1 MNGILSKR
9 NFDFFGMKLVVVV
22 YSSEMTDTVLC
33 IENFVDDIGIFV
45 YAMYSVFAACENTP
59 ISSAK

>member
-1 MNGILSKR
+1 
-9 NFDFFGMKLVVVV
+9 MKLVVVV

-45 YAMYSVFAACENTP
+45 YAMYSVFAECENTP

>member
-1 MNGILSKR
+1 
-9 NFDFFGMKLVVVV
+9 MKLVVVV

-45 YAMYSVFAACENTP
+45 YAMYSVFAECKNTAHSP
-59 ISSAK
+59 VK

>member
-1 MNGILSKR
+1 
-9 NFDFFGMKLVVVV
+9 MKLVVVV

-45 YAMYSVFAACENTP
+45 YTVSSVFAACENTAL
-59 ISSAK
+59 SSVK